1 MRICIDNTD
10 VEYNL
15 TIGKE
20 YEGIDDDGQLVNVID
35 DTGFMETYVVERFEK
50 KGKNDFIKGDVKNRN
65 HRKTPENSLQN
76 RTRT

>member
-20 YEGIDDDGQLVNVID
+20 YEGHDDDGQLVNVID

-50 KGKNDFIKGDVKNRN
+50 RGERNRN
-65 HRKTPENSLQN
+65 HKRICKINLQD
-76 RTRT
+76 RAGE

>member
-20 YEGIDDDGQLVNVID
+20 YEGHDDDGQLVNVID

-50 KGKNDFIKGDVKNRN
+50 KGCERHWKRDNI
-65 HRKTPENSLQN
+65 SILQGS
-76 RTRT
+76 